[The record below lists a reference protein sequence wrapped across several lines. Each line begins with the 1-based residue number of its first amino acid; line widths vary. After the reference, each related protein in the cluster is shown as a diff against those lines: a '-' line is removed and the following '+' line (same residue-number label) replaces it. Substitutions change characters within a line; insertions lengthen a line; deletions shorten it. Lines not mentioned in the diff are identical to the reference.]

1 MALESMTGTFDEER
15 AQRFADDVAGTLN
28 SAALAVMISVG
39 HRTGLFDTLAEHPRS
54 TSAELARAAGLH
66 ERYVREWLGAV
77 TAGRIVEYDPERRAY
92 TLPAEHAAFLTR
104 AAAPN
109 NLAVY
114 AQYIPV
120 VASVEDEVVA
130 CFREG
135 GGVPYERY
143 ARFHE
148 VMAEDSEQTVLTAL
162 FSDVLPLAE
171 GLEARLEAGA
181 ALADLGC
188 GRGRAILKMAERF
201 PRSRFVGFD
210 LSGEAVAWARA
221 EAARRA
227 LRNAEFVQRD
237 LRHFDREAEPGA
249 FDAVTTFDAVHD
261 QAAPLAL
268 LRGIHR
274 TLRADGVYLMQDVHA
289 SSDVAQNREHPFG
302 PFLYTAST
310 MHCMAVSLAQGGE
323 GLGTMW
329 GTDTARALVAEA
341 GFRSIDVRLLPHDPM
356 NAYLV
361 ARP

>member
-1 MALESMTGTFDEER
+1 MELGASGAGFDQPR
-15 AQRFADDVAGTLN
+15 AERFAEGLAATLN

-39 HRTGLFDTLAEHPRS
+39 HRTGLLDVLAEHPGS
-54 TSAELARAAGLH
+54 TSAALARAARLE
-66 ERYVREWLGAV
+66 ERYVREWLGAM
-77 TAGRIVEYDPERRAY
+77 TAGRVVEYDAERGTY

-120 VASVEDEVVA
+120 VAAVEDDVVA
-130 CFREG
+130 CFRRG
-135 GGVPYERY
+135 GGVAYEHY

-148 VMAEDSEQTVLTAL
+148 VMAEDSEQTILTVL

-188 GRGRAILKMAERF
+188 GRGRAVLRMAERF
-201 PRSRFVGFD
+201 PRSRFVGYD
-210 LSGEAVAWARA
+210 LSRDAIAWARDEA
-221 EAARRA
+221 ERRG
-227 LRNAEFVQRD
+227 LRNADFEQRD
-237 LRHFDREAEPGA
+237 LRDFDREAEPAA

-261 QAAPLAL
+261 QPAPLAL
-268 LRGIHR
+268 LRGIRR
-274 TLRADGVYLMQDVHA
+274 TLREDGVYLMQDILA
-289 SSDVAQNREHPFG
+289 SSDVAQNRDHPFG
-302 PFLYTAST
+302 TFLYTAST
-310 MHCMAVSLAQGGE
+310 MHCLAVSLAQGGE

-329 GTDTARALVAEA
+329 GTDTARAMLAEA
-341 GFRSIDVRLLPHDPM
+341 GFGSVEVHQLPHDPM

-361 ARP
+361 SRP

>member
-1 MALESMTGTFDEER
+1 MKLQGSTTAFDEKR
-15 AQRFADDVAGTLN
+15 AERFAEGMAATLN
-28 SAALAVMISVG
+28 SGALAVMISVG
-39 HRTGLFDTLAEHPRS
+39 HRTGLFDTLAEHPGS
-54 TSAELARAAGLH
+54 PSAALARAAGLE
-66 ERYVREWLGAV
+66 ERYVREWLGAMV
-77 TAGRIVEYDPERRAY
+77 AGRIVEFDAERRTY

-120 VASVEDEVVA
+120 VASVEDDVLA
-130 CFREG
+130 CFRAG

-148 VMAEDSEQTVLTAL
+148 VMSEDSEQTILTVL

-171 GLEARLEAGA
+171 GLAARLEAGA

-188 GRGRAILKMAERF
+188 GRGRALLRMAERF
-201 PRSRFVGFD
+201 PRSRFVGYD
-210 LSGEAVAWARA
+210 LSSAAVAWARGQA
-221 EAARRA
+221 ERLGLGNARF
-227 LRNAEFVQRD
+227 LQRD
-237 LRHFDREAEPGA
+237 LRDFDRSAEPGA

-261 QAAPLAL
+261 QPAPLAL
-268 LRGIHR
+268 LCGIRR
-274 TLRADGVYLMQDVHA
+274 TLRDDGVYLMQDIQA
-289 SSDVAQNREHPFG
+289 SSDVAENRDHPFG
-302 PFLYTAST
+302 PFLYTVST
-310 MHCMAVSLAQGGE
+310 MHCLAVSLAQGGD

-329 GTDTARALVAEA
+329 GTDTARAMLAEA
-341 GFRSIDVRLLPHDPM
+341 GFGSVEVHQLPHDPM